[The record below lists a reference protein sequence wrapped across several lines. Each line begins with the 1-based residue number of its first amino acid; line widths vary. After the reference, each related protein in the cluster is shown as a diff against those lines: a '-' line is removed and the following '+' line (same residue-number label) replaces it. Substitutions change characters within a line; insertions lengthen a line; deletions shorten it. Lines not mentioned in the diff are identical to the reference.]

1 MITITFYASAI
12 RVSGHAFFAEYNQDI
27 VCAGVSAIVFGG
39 INYFSPEAVKVIK
52 DSQNSTIFF
61 ELLEVDSKNLIAIDL
76 IKTQLSVIASVY
88 DQHIKIIDK
97 TNRIV
102 IGK

>member
-1 MITITFYASAI
+1 MIDITFYASAI
-12 RVSGHAFFAEYNQDI
+12 KISGHAFFDNHGRDI

-39 INYFSPEAVKVIK
+39 INYFKPEDVKVIK
-52 DSQNSTIFF
+52 NQENNSIFL
-61 ELLEVDSKNLIAIDL
+61 ELLEVNIKNLTAINV

-88 DQHIKIIDK
+88 DKNIKIIDE

-102 IGK
+102 TGK